1 LRKLSCQDLV
11 AETTGTQTLNHHPF
25 MYNFNPFS
33 KSQQPIQ
40 IIALLCFYF
49 KNTCVNNIGV
59 QEFYSTSGI
68 LKPVSLSRVIWIRHK
83 ETRVDGV
90 M

>member
-1 LRKLSCQDLV
+1 
-11 AETTGTQTLNHHPF
+11 
-25 MYNFNPFS
+25 
-33 KSQQPIQ
+33 
-40 IIALLCFYF
+40 LLCFYF

-68 LKPVSLSRVIWIRHK
+68 LKPVSLSRVIWIRRK